1 MGTESRL
8 LHFNVMAQSIG
19 RLALIGLACASAA
32 AAAACASMVPPLQAN
47 LAGTRWTVQA
57 IDGERISS
65 ARVPTVNFDAQ
76 RRVNGTSGCNSY
88 FGAYSA
94 QDGDLEVSGIGRT
107 EMACAEP
114 LMRQETAF
122 LSALDAAA
130 RYVVEV
136 DGKLV
141 IYGRGDRGLTLVRV
155 G

>member
-1 MGTESRL
+1 
-8 LHFNVMAQSIG
+8 MAQSIG
-19 RLALIGLACASAA
+19 RAALIALACCSAA
-32 AAAACASMVPPLQAN
+32 AAAACASMAPPLHAN
-47 LAGTRWTVQA
+47 LAGTRWAVQA
-57 IDGERISS
+57 IDGQRISS
-65 ARVPTVNFDAQ
+65 AHIPTVNFDAQ
-76 RRVNGTSGCNSY
+76 RRVAGTSGCNSY

-94 QDGDLEVSGIGRT
+94 RDGDLDVSGLGHT

-122 LSALDAAA
+122 LGALDAAA

-141 IYGRGDRGLTLVRV
+141 IYGRDERGLTLVRV